1 MGSVTVKTKE
11 TVGNAFY
18 ETEYIFSESIDFLA
32 FEADKR
38 EEMKS
43 TAQSFSLNDLFGGNE
58 HSSSDLQSSTEDLEG
73 DEESPIVST
82 RVKKKGPTKH

>member
-18 ETEYIFSESIDFLA
+18 ETEYIFSDSIDFLA

-38 EEMKS
+38 EEMRS
-43 TAQSFSLNDLFGGNE
+43 VAQSLNHLVNFASGDF
-58 HSSSDLQSSTEDLEG
+58 QSSTEDLEG
-73 DEESPIVST
+73 DEESPIVNT